1 MTQTAKLTQET
12 RQSGHAGF
20 TLIEVVVAVA
30 ILGWVLT
37 SAISMVSQY
46 ADERGRMRDRFHGG
60 QVAWNQLMEEYRQ
73 VRGWQS
79 SMLSSEREESG
90 SAEQAGMEWD
100 WEVNTQAAMGS
111 GLFQY
116 RATSTASGAAR
127 PAAVFT
133 LYLDVDGGEP

>member
-1 MTQTAKLTQET
+1 MTKKEAHL
-12 RQSGHAGF
+12 RHAGF

-30 ILGWVLT
+30 ILGWVLA

-46 ADERGRMRDRFHGG
+46 ADERGRMRDRFYGG

-79 SMLSSEREESG
+79 PTLSASREESG
-90 SAEQAGMEWD
+90 RVEQAGMDWD
-100 WEVNTQAAMGS
+100 WEVSTQAAMGS

-116 RATSTASGAAR
+116 RATSTVSGAAR

-133 LYLDVDGGEP
+133 LYLDVDEGEP